1 MANKQGSGLT
11 VSLLLKNMREIHG
24 LYWHYEDQ
32 DFHIVVVDVILN
44 VKIRI
49 INIYWSFRPPNLMTP
64 EAFFVEQ
71 LYILNNAMCKN
82 CYIMGDFNLDAKMSN
97 RNDYN
102 RKVPLQ
108 ILNDFALENQLI
120 QTVDFFTWSRN
131 INGNRKESL
140 LDHVYV
146 SNHATIS
153 NVNHKTPTN
162 GDHVLIIVNVNLKAG
177 CTVETTRKRN
187 WHGYSVVKIV
197 HYKKN

>member
-1 MANKQGSGLT
+1 
-11 VSLLLKNMREIHG
+11 
-24 LYWHYEDQ
+24 
-32 DFHIVVVDVILN
+32 
-44 VKIRI
+44 
-49 INIYWSFRPPNLMTP
+49 
-64 EAFFVEQ
+64 
-71 LYILNNAMCKN
+71 
-82 CYIMGDFNLDAKMSN
+82 MGDFNLDAKMSN